1 MPKPLARLPTQPT
14 ARQILKRPRKPPMRQ
29 LMSLR
34 KPLLLPKQPKRLLK
48 RFPQSNSMAHRDMTL
63 SAGLIGPLLLLTAC
77 DSAGGSRGGPGAV
90 SEGEARALDEPAQML
105 EERRLPEGA
114 LPSEAT

>member
-1 MPKPLARLPTQPT
+1 
-14 ARQILKRPRKPPMRQ
+14 MRQ

-90 SEGEARALDEPAQML
+90 SEGEARALDEAAQML

-114 LPSEAT
+114 LPSEATSPTPTDGEAATDNNEAQERAGE